1 VAPVNTTAHPKEEL
15 NVTTRDLITHSQA
28 LWYAWGRAD
37 QGAKLTGSPA
47 EDGGDPAFG
56 FAVAWADVAGEYDDG
71 SRGSLPSVQAA
82 FAAWQEDEE
91 F

>member
-1 VAPVNTTAHPKEEL
+1 M
-15 NVTTRDLITHSQA
+15 TTRDLITRSQA

-37 QGAKLTGSPA
+37 QGAELTGSPD

-56 FAVAWADVAGEYDDG
+56 FAEAWADVAAEYDAG
-71 SRGSLPSVQAA
+71 SRGAKPSVQAA
-82 FAAWQEDEE
+82 FAAWQEGEE